1 MRYNTRPYEKEQGKA
16 VHTYSVKYIKREGH
30 AAEIVVSAKDHDE
43 AKRVASDAGCEDII
57 SVRRVSC
64 AQRTGCSFGL
74 FLIVLLALAAL
85 ALAYFHL

>member
-1 MRYNTRPYEKEQGKA
+1 M
-16 VHTYSVKYIKREGH
+16 HTYSVKYIKREGH
-30 AAEIVVSAKDHDE
+30 AAEIVVSAKNHDE

-64 AQRTGCSFGL
+64 VQRTGCSFGL

-85 ALAYFHL
+85 AFAYWHS